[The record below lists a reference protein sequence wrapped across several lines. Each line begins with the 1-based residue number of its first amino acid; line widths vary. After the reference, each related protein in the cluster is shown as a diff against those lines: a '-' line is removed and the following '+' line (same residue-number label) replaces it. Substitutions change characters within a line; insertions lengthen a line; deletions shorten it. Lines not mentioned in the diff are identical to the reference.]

1 LWAWGWN
8 ISGQLGDGTTV
19 NKSVPTRIGT
29 TTDWKIISAGQN
41 HSLAIKTD
49 GSLWAWT
56 LNQYGQLGDGTTI
69 HRYVPIRIGNATD
82 WQSVYSGM
90 YHSLAIKTD
99 GSLWAWGSNQSGQL
113 GDGTT
118 VNKSVPTRI
127 GSDSDWKSISVDGG
141 AAHNL
146 AIKTDGSL
154 WAWGSNQS
162 GQLGDGT
169 TINRNVPTRIGSASD
184 WLSIN
189 AGGSHSVAI
198 KTDGSMWAWGNNY
211 SGQLGSET
219 TTRTDKYIPQRIG
232 KETNWHSSSHT
243 LAMKMDGS
251 LWAWGL
257 IRYGY
262 LGEIT
267 ESYGPNPSNI
277 KFNLLNSTPIPTG
290 QAAQAVCIPGTL
302 TSLVVTGTAIKWY
315 EVATGGLPLAIA
327 TPLVTNKTYYAS
339 QTLNDLESKS
349 RLAVTVTLNPLPA
362 ATITASGPITFC
374 EGGKV
379 ILTASVSSSYLWS
392 TGATTQSIEVST
404 SGKYSVKVTNANGC
418 TATSTETIITVN
430 PLPLATITPEGSTT
444 ITQTGNVILRA
455 NTGTGQTYQWFKD
468 KVLISSAVSETYT
481 ATSGGSYTVKVINS
495 TGCETISDP
504 INVKSVFVLP
514 ANNFQVNLQG
524 ETCRTINDGKI
535 IIKAVQ
541 NLNYIATLTK
551 AGQIIKTNGFNT
563 NTELTYLAAGNYK
576 LCITVSG
583 QTDYNQCFDLVIT
596 EPQDLSVYSKVNP
609 KTNTIDLL
617 MNGGDTYYI
626 TLNGERYTSHTTKM
640 SLGLKSG
647 LNKITV
653 SSSQICQG
661 VFNEEIYIDEKIL
674 AYPNPF
680 STTLNLKI
688 ENQENKE
695 LLVKILDRNGTSVY
709 QSKHLVTNNL
719 VSLDLSNLENDYYFV
734 VIGNRTFKV
743 IKR

>member
-1 LWAWGWN
+1 MWAWGN
-8 ISGQLGDGTTV
+8 NFSGQLGDGTNT
-19 NKSVPTRIGT
+19 NKSVPTRIGSAN
-29 TTDWKIISAGQN
+29 DWLSIKGGRRSSAQN
-41 HSLAIKTD
+41 HSI
-49 GSLWAWT
+49 
-56 LNQYGQLGDGTTI
+56 
-69 HRYVPIRIGNATD
+69 
-82 WQSVYSGM
+82 
-90 YHSLAIKTD
+90 AIKTD
-99 GSLWAWGSNQSGQL
+99 GSLWAWGSNGFGQL
-113 GDGTT
+113 GDGTST
-118 VNKSVPTRI
+118 PKNSPILIGQESKWQIISSQGSHTLSIKS
-127 GSDSDWKSISVDGG
+127 
-141 AAHNL
+141 
-146 AIKTDGSL
+146 DGSL
-154 WAWGSNQS
+154 WAWGANHE
-162 GQLGDGT
+162 GQLGDG
-169 TINRNVPTRIGSASD
+169 
-184 WLSIN
+184 L
-189 AGGSHSVAI
+189 VA
-198 KTDGSMWAWGNNY
+198 N
-211 SGQLGSET
+211 
-219 TTRTDKYIPQRIG
+219 
-232 KETNWHSSSHT
+232 
-243 LAMKMDGS
+243 
-251 LWAWGL
+251 
-257 IRYGY
+257 
-262 LGEIT
+262 
-267 ESYGPNPSNI
+267 PNPFNI

-290 QAAQAVCIPGTL
+290 QAAQAVCIPATL
-302 TSLVVTGTAIKWY
+302 STLVVTGTAIKWY
-315 EVATGGLPLAIA
+315 EVATGGSPLAIA

-349 RLAVTVTLNPLPA
+349 RLAVTVTVNTLPA

-379 ILTASVSSSYLWS
+379 ILTASAGSRYLWSTGATTQSIDVNASGNYTVEVTNASGCKSTSLATTVTVNTLPAATITASGPINFCEGGKVILTASAGSSYLWS

-404 SGKYSVKVTNANGC
+404 SGKYSVKATNVNGC
-418 TATSTETIITVN
+418 TATSAETIITVN
-430 PLPLATITPEGSTT
+430 PLPLANITPEGSTT

-455 NTGTGQTYQWFKD
+455 NTGNGQTYQWFKD

-504 INVKSVFVLP
+504 VVVKSVFVLP

-524 ETCRTINDGKI
+524 ETCRTIDDGKI
-535 IIKAVQ
+535 TIKAVQ
-541 NLNYIATLTK
+541 NLSYIATLTK
-551 AGQIIKTNGFNT
+551 AGQIIKTIGFNA
-563 NTELTYLAAGNYK
+563 NTELTNLAAGNYT
-576 LCITVSG
+576 LCFTVAG
-583 QTDYNQCFDLVIT
+583 QTDYKQCFDLVIT

-609 KTNTIDLL
+609 KINTIDLL

-626 TLNGERYTSHTTKM
+626 TLNGERYTSNTSKM

-695 LLVKILDRNGTSVY
+695 LLVKILDRFGISVY
-709 QSKHLVTNNL
+709 QSKHLVINNL

>member
-1 LWAWGWN
+1 MYQPHKN
-8 ISGQLGDGTTV
+8 IYPSLRTIFVSLFLLLV
-19 NKSVPTRIGT
+19 NIDVSSQTLKVLSVNSFHKNDSTLVFTGGGINGKVELPQGVVIFG
-29 TTDWKIISAGQN
+29 
-41 HSLAIKTD
+41 SLA
-49 GSLWAWT
+49 L
-56 LNQYGQLGDGTTI
+56 LN
-69 HRYVPIRIGNATD
+69 RYNC
-82 WQSVYSGM
+82 
-90 YHSLAIKTD
+90 L
-99 GSLWAWGSNQSGQL
+99 
-113 GDGTT
+113 
-118 VNKSVPTRI
+118 
-127 GSDSDWKSISVDGG
+127 
-141 AAHNL
+141 
-146 AIKTDGSL
+146 
-154 WAWGSNQS
+154 
-162 GQLGDGT
+162 
-169 TINRNVPTRIGSASD
+169 
-184 WLSIN
+184 
-189 AGGSHSVAI
+189 
-198 KTDGSMWAWGNNY
+198 NY
-211 SGQLGSET
+211 KPL
-219 TTRTDKYIPQRIG
+219 I
-232 KETNWHSSSHT
+232 SSSPNVN
-243 LAMKMDGS
+243 A
-251 LWAWGL
+251 
-257 IRYGY
+257 ICE
-262 LGEIT
+262 GEKI
-267 ESYGPNPSNI
+267 
-277 KFNLLNSTPIPTG
+277 
-290 QAAQAVCIPGTL
+290 TL
-302 TSLVVTGTAIKWY
+302 TSSAGSSYLWSTGATTQNI
-315 EVATGGLPLAIA
+315 EVSTLGKYSVK
-327 TPLVTNKTYYAS
+327 VTNANGCTATS
-339 QTLNDLESKS
+339 AETI
-349 RLAVTVTLNPLPA
+349 VTVNPLPA
-362 ATITASGPITFC
+362 ATITASGSTTFC
-374 EGGKV
+374 EGEKV
-379 ILTASVSSSYLWS
+379 ILTASASSSYLWS
-392 TGATTQSIEVST
+392 TGATTRSIEIRT

-430 PLPLATITPEGSTT
+430 PLPLANITPEGSTT

-455 NTGTGQTYQWFKD
+455 NTGNGQTYQWFKD

-524 ETCRTINDGKI
+524 ETCRTIDDGKI

-541 NLNYIATLTK
+541 NLSYIATLTK

-563 NTELTYLAAGNYK
+563 NTELTNLAAGNYT
-576 LCITVSG
+576 LCFTVAG
-583 QTDYNQCFDLVIT
+583 QTDYKQCFDLVIT

-661 VFNEEIYIDEKIL
+661 VFNEDIYIDEKIL

-695 LLVKILDRNGTSVY
+695 LFVKILDRNGTSVY

>member
-1 LWAWGWN
+1 LWAWGN
-8 ISGQLGDGTTV
+8 NFYGQLGDGTNTD
-19 NKSVPTRIGT
+19 KSVPTRIGT
-29 TTDWKIISAGQN
+29 ATDWQSISASGSS
-41 HSLAIKTD
+41 HSVAIKTD
-49 GSLWAWT
+49 GSLWAWG
-56 LNQYGQLGDGTTI
+56 NNFSGQLGDGTNTNKS
-69 HRYVPIRIGNATD
+69 VPTRIGSDND
-82 WQSVYSGM
+82 WLSIKCGSRII
-90 YHSLAIKTD
+90 AIKTD
-99 GSLWAWGSNQSGQL
+99 GSLWAWGSNASGQL

-118 VNKSVPTRI
+118 TPKNSPIRI
-127 GSDSDWKSISVDGG
+127 GQESKWQIIAGDGSHTLSIKS
-141 AAHNL
+141 
-146 AIKTDGSL
+146 DGSL
-154 WAWGSNQS
+154 WAWGSNQI
-162 GQLGDGT
+162 GQLGDGL
-169 TINRNVPTRIGSASD
+169 V
-184 WLSIN
+184 
-189 AGGSHSVAI
+189 V
-198 KTDGSMWAWGNNY
+198 Y
-211 SGQLGSET
+211 
-219 TTRTDKYIPQRIG
+219 
-232 KETNWHSSSHT
+232 
-243 LAMKMDGS
+243 
-251 LWAWGL
+251 
-257 IRYGY
+257 
-262 LGEIT
+262 
-267 ESYGPNPSNI
+267 PNPSNI
-277 KFNLLNSTPIPTG
+277 KFNLLNSTSMPTG

-302 TSLVVTGTAIKWY
+302 TSLVVFGTAIKWY

-362 ATITASGPITFC
+362 ATITTSGPITFCEGGKVILTASAGSSYLWSTGATTQSIEVSTSGNYSVKVTNVNGCTATSTETIIRVNPLPAATITASGPITFC

-379 ILTASVSSSYLWS
+379 ILTASAGSSYLWS

-695 LLVKILDRNGTSVY
+695 LFVKILDRNGTSVY